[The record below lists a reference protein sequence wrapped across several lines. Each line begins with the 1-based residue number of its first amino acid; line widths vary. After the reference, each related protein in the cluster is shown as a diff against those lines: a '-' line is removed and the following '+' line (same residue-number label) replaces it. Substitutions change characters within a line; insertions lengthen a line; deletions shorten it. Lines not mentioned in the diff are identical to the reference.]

1 MVQKSN
7 GIQNIGLKQCSIN
20 IINSSYS
27 EKKVFEQIKLPIFL
41 VHYYK
46 NEEEQNTTA
55 SIKRMKEMFTQVTS
69 VDKNKY

>member
-1 MVQKSN
+1 M
-7 GIQNIGLKQCSIN
+7 
-20 IINSSYS
+20 
-27 EKKVFEQIKLPIFL
+27 

-69 VDKNKY
+69 ADKNKY

>member
-1 MVQKSN
+1 MK
-7 GIQNIGLKQCSIN
+7 
-20 IINSSYS
+20 
-27 EKKVFEQIKLPIFL
+27 KKVFEQIKLPIFL

-69 VDKNKY
+69 VDKNKF